1 MEQVL
6 LIIFITCNP
15 SNVNWLEHH
24 FISNCEGMAGVTA
37 AKKLTDEGVH
47 DFVVVEGS
55 DRVRRRKHLFV
66 SSSSNISDI
75 RHSCW
80 LRWVGGL
87 KMFNLV
93 E

>member
-1 MEQVL
+1 M
-6 LIIFITCNP
+6 
-15 SNVNWLEHH
+15 NWLEQQS
-24 FISNCEGMAGVTA
+24 ISNFEGMAGVTA
-37 AKKLTDEGVH
+37 AKKLKDEGVH

-55 DRVRRRKHLFV
+55 DRVRGRKHLFV

>member
-1 MEQVL
+1 
-6 LIIFITCNP
+6 
-15 SNVNWLEHH
+15 
-24 FISNCEGMAGVTA
+24 MAGVTA

-55 DRVRRRKHLFV
+55 DRVRRKKHLLSV
-66 SSSSNISDI
+66 SSSPNISEI
-75 RHSCW
+75 RPSCW

>member
-1 MEQVL
+1 
-6 LIIFITCNP
+6 
-15 SNVNWLEHH
+15 
-24 FISNCEGMAGVTA
+24 MAGVTA

-55 DRVRRRKHLFV
+55 DRVRGRKHLFV
-66 SSSSNISDI
+66 SSSSNISEI
-75 RHSCW
+75 RLSCW

>member
-6 LIIFITCNP
+6 LILFITCNP
-15 SNVNWLEHH
+15 NNVYWLEHQ
-24 FISNCEGMAGVTA
+24 FISNREGMAGVTA
-37 AKKLTDEGVH
+37 AKKLKDEGVH

-55 DRVRRRKHLFV
+55 DRVRGRKHLSV
-66 SSSSNISDI
+66 SSSSNISEI
-75 RHSCW
+75 RLFCW